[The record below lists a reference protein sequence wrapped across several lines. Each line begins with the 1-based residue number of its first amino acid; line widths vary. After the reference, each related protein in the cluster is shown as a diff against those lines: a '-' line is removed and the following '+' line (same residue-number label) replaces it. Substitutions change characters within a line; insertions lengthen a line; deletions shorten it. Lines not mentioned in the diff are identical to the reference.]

1 MGGDGRRCR
10 GEGGGEERGMCV
22 RRWVGGG
29 VGERGLPS
37 KASHIEEQKRYLQ
50 DDYNYVRPL
59 VVELLVD

>member
-1 MGGDGRRCR
+1 MGGDGRRC
-10 GEGGGEERGMCV
+10 GGGGGGGEGYVCEE
-22 RRWVGGG
+22 VGGRG